1 MESIFS
7 NLEKYSL
14 NEKKVTRENL
24 LTELF
29 GYILKNEKEFRKIF
43 LQNVFNKNKKII
55 NKFINAEIS
64 TQKSISNDSI
74 IDIFIKGNDGNIYIE
89 NKVDSNE
96 GEGQIERYLK
106 QCDEKDFLIYLTPK
120 NHKEPK
126 FIKNKKNSKTFKHI
140 HWEEIYDYLKD
151 YNQKRKSEI
160 ISHILSYM
168 EGLFMINIKFTKEE
182 LNSAKN
188 AFPFITKSNQLLK
201 EFFLNNKNNIN
212 SKIEEKLGTN
222 HFKEIGF
229 ASDDEFDRDDF
240 QTEFYYF
247 IYRPQKKNWEFY
259 LYSPI
264 RIING
269 RPYLVVSLASATND
283 FISFIKKDKNIIK
296 KINNLTH
303 NNWKEELESDWWEIY
318 KEFELEPK
326 SINEI
331 TNKLTPKILKAIDEL
346 IKSRIIQMLANR
358 SKKIK

>member
-1 MESIFS
+1 MESIFL

-14 NEKKVTRENL
+14 NEKKVTKENL
-24 LTELF
+24 LAELF

-55 NKFINAEIS
+55 NKFIDAEIN
-64 TQKSISNDSI
+64 TQQSISNDSI

-96 GEGQIERYLK
+96 SEGQIERYLK
-106 QCDEKDFLIYLTPK
+106 QCDENDFLIYLTPK
-120 NHKEPK
+120 NYEEPK
-126 FIKNKKNSKTFKHI
+126 FIKNKKNKKIFKHI
-140 HWEEIYDYLKD
+140 HWEEIYDYLKN

-188 AFPFITKSNQLLK
+188 AFPFIYKSKILLE
-201 EFFLNNKNNIN
+201 EFFLKNIN
-212 SKIEEKLGTN
+212 LKIENKLGTN
-222 HFKEIGF
+222 DFKEIGF
-229 ASDDEFDRDDF
+229 ESYNKFNRNVF

-247 IYRPQKKNWEFY
+247 IYRPQKKSWEFY
-259 LYSPI
+259 LYFPI
-264 RIING
+264 KIING
-269 RPYLVVSLASATND
+269 KPYLVVSIASETND
-283 FISFIKKDKNIIK
+283 FISFIKKDKNIK
-296 KINNLTH
+296 EKINNL
-303 NNWKEELESDWWEIY
+303 KCKIEEKKKWWLLIY
-318 KEFELEPK
+318 KEFELKPK
-326 SINEI
+326 PINEI
-331 TNKLTPKILKAIDEL
+331 VNELTPKILKAIDEL